1 MQSQTVRPTQVN
13 AEIGSVDERGLLLEE
28 VNFKWLMA
36 GRKCWVD
43 MSLFR
48 SDPVY
53 AARYLKLAE
62 ESDSL
67 GLQKCAAVL
76 EAQNDITGK

>member
-1 MQSQTVRPTQVN
+1 MQSQIERPLLVNEEVRL
-13 AEIGSVDERGLLLEE
+13 VDERSLLLEE

-36 GRKCWVD
+36 GMKCWID
-43 MSLFR
+43 MSRFR
-48 SDPVY
+48 SDPSY

-67 GLQKCAAVL
+67 ELRKCAAAL
-76 EAQNDITGK
+76 EAKNGITEK